1 MRIHLL
7 LLAFCIAAL
16 FVEHSPAKSPKMSL
30 FAEGGVTHFDP
41 GLRMQ
46 NSAGFSGGA
55 LLNLSENFAVGV
67 GYQQNRVDRPFEVIG
82 GEQRLLLTVSHLML
96 MGNIHITSPGNWFEL
111 AFRGG
116 FGVLNFHRD
125 MQKISLGALGD
136 TELTERNNAYPAFE
150 AGTKFLFTFHRR
162 SGFYVLPAIEGFW
175 DKKMKYNLIV
185 RGGVNVALFL

>member
-1 MRIHLL
+1 ML

-96 MGNIHITSPGNWFEL
+96 MGNMHITSPGNWFEL

-116 FGVLNFHRD
+116 FGVLNFH
-125 MQKISLGALGD
+125 
-136 TELTERNNAYPAFE
+136 E